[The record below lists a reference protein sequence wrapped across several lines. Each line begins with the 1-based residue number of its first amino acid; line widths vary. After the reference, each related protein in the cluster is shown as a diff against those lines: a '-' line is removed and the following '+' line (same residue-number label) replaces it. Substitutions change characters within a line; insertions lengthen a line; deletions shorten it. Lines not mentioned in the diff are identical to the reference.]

1 MFKMKQILVVDD
13 DPMAAEMVLAILE
26 ECGLEAHAVESG
38 IEALEFCFNQSV
50 PDLIIS
56 DMNMPLMTGLELF
69 HALQEQGVNSPF
81 VLLTGDD
88 PSQYQSQAPGLAA
101 SLMKD
106 ADLFDRLIEVLEQM
120 GPAS

>member
-1 MFKMKQILVVDD
+1 MSKMKQILVVDD

-26 ECGLEAHAVESG
+26 ECGLEAQAVESG
-38 IEALEFCFNQSV
+38 IDALEFCLNQSA

-69 HALQEQGVNSPF
+69 HALREQGLNRPF

-88 PSQYQSQAPGLAA
+88 PSQYQNQAPDLAA
-101 SLMKD
+101 CLMKD
-106 ADLFDRLIEVLEQM
+106 ADLFERLALLIDQM
-120 GPAS
+120 GLMS